1 MQPPD
6 FVFRHDLVPEH
17 ERLSAALQEAFA
29 RVLRSGRFILGEE
42 LRSFEAELAAWVG
55 RRYAV
60 GVASGTDALAL
71 ALRAA
76 GLEPGDEVITASYA
90 PTPTPAA
97 IVLAGGR
104 PVFADVEPETGL
116 IDPAAVAAAVTP
128 RTRFVIPIHLFG
140 LPCDMARIQEIAD
153 RHGLT
158 MVEDAA
164 QAIGSE
170 IAIDGGAG
178 QVRRAGALGDI
189 SCLSFYPTK
198 NLGACGDG
206 GMVLTDRPD
215 WDDKLRLLRNYG
227 KRDDP
232 FESHVLGVN
241 SRLDE
246 LQAALLRAK
255 LPHLAGANAARAER
269 VARYRQALQGLPLR
283 FLAEPPGRR
292 SNHHILT
299 VLCGERRDELAAA
312 LLQDGIQTNVYYP
325 RPLPRMAAYLPFV
338 PAGQEFPGAEALSRQ
353 ALALP
358 LYPELALSVVDRVCQ
373 AIHGFFARTT

>member
-1 MQPPD
+1 MRPPD

-17 ERLSAALQEAFA
+17 ERLSAALHAAFD
-29 RVLRSGRFILGEE
+29 RVLQSGRFILGEE
-42 LRSFEAELAAWVG
+42 VRAFEGELAAWVG
-55 RRYAV
+55 RRFAV

-76 GLEPGDEVITASYA
+76 GLAPGDEVITASYA

-116 IDPAAVAAAVTP
+116 LDPAAVAAAVTP
-128 RTRFVIPIHLFG
+128 RTRFVIPVHLFG
-140 LPCDMARIQEIAD
+140 LPCDMDRIGEIAR

-158 MVEDAA
+158 VVEDAA
-164 QAIGSE
+164 QALGSE
-170 IAIDGGAG
+170 LAGGDPR

-206 GMVLTDRPD
+206 GMVLTDRLD
-215 WDDKLRLLRNYG
+215 WDDRLRLLRNYG

-255 LPHLAGANAARAER
+255 LPHLAAANAARGER
-269 VARYRQALQGLPLR
+269 VARYREALRGLPLR
-283 FLAEPPGRR
+283 FLAAPPGRQ

-312 LLQDGIQTNVYYP
+312 LLADGIQTNVYYP

-338 PAGQEFPGAEALSRQ
+338 PAGREFPAAEALCRQ

-358 LYPELALSVVDRVCQ
+358 LYPELEPSVVDQVCQ
-373 AIHGFFARTT
+373 AIHGFFGRAT